1 MYRVGSDALGFSVG
15 GNIGMQITSD
25 HKVRIYQSDDTT
37 DYLELFADD
46 SRAHYHHS
54 HTGTSGAYH
63 RFITDSGYIELGPGN
78 TGWGHIQTDRNKFY
92 FNKQITVD
100 SGVVSAYDEDLSLQ
114 RQHDN
119 TNDRIVIQDDRVV
132 TYVNGQEKIRAHDT
146 YNYIPQKIYGGDG
159 SAGAPMYNFWND
171 SNTGMF
177 RYGTDQLGFAT
188 AGTTR
193 LVVKNA
199 GLNLINHSG
208 LQWDDRRII
217 TFKSNSN
224 DRGKWNPWVSS
235 IRNSGIQR
243 HFDEEFEEGTN
254 GVNLYN
260 NAGGSNLVVS
270 RITASADSLV
280 PPNKT
285 GKVIKVAY
293 NGNGTTSPNYGGIYQ
308 IISSEEN
315 HTFVQIFQAK
325 LPSGRYFVINENP
338 QGTNNTSYWLTDNYG
353 TGKWEWYARVSHC
366 GDSGSFSSG
375 GHISVA
381 GGSDTAFNWYIA
393 SMTQYDVTESPYN
406 YTSAG
411 KGSSGQL
418 LKADGDGTYSWQSQG
433 GGSNLDADKLDGL
446 QSSQFLRSDTS
457 DSVGGDLDLGSG
469 NVHIKKTAGNNTN
482 NYAAVEV
489 YSAGTADNQAA
500 IAIQQQT
507 SEGDTIIFADF
518 EPHVEWGISAENS
531 ANRIDFT
538 GGSSSPSLGTR
549 TFKNNSGN
557 DRTAYRKMSVR
568 LDNGNVDIA
577 GNLTVANGSS
587 YAGDSTSGVLS
598 TGSWIGDLGSNGW
611 ERVCGVQHDGG
622 VFSIVEKN
630 AQISTIV
637 DGSYF
642 AYEAGTNQ
650 GGGFYSS
657 SDSSYA
663 NATGIVASGGTLY
676 VKQADGS
683 NASLF
688 STGDIICNSGY
699 ISGQGNDLQLRRTT
713 NSDDRIV
720 IEASETKIYGDAV
733 ERVRFGSYGIRNG
746 YSGSEGGPVYSFKDD
761 TDTGLWRA
769 ASNTLAVT
777 TGGTNRM
784 KFQSDGKIGVNGD
797 TSDAF
802 FRINSTSSQNGLKI
816 IGGADRGASR
826 YALHIDD
833 NDANGRG
840 SVVIDSASGTGL
852 KINTQN
858 NNWLMELVAVD
869 GGGSPARACGVRMQ
883 SFEGRANGHYHFDE
897 DYDHEWFSG
906 NRYAG
911 GMDTWQVGYR
921 ANSSDGNTP
930 DYIDKARILV
940 NGSGDLHADGDVIAY
955 SSTIGSDIKLKK
967 NVKDINYGLKDVLD
981 IRAVEFDWKEK
992 REGKHDIGFIAQEI
1006 EKIIPEVVN
1015 EVNTIGGGAKEGDTH
1030 KVVDYAKLT
1039 SVLIKA
1045 VQEQQQQINELKE
1058 KLNG

>member
-1 MYRVGSDALGFSVG
+1 KNTTNQYDIFNNLGNLQIDVNGVATRFKIHSDGLVRSNSNHVFGIENTNSKAYIRANNGYSSASTPDYTWWYNDTCGIFHPAANTIGFSTASNERFRLSSDGDFKFTGTNSNFESVLSGGNTYYMLSGTATQRIEFRNTSTNANGWIGIPSWNTDAWHEYLPTSNGNELGYIYESSAHHYYRAFVVNNGQGDYDFTVKGNSNSNLIKTDAGNDRVGIGTASPGERLHVDGSIEFAHRKYNTGNVSVAGAGELNSVAVPLSSELGTTLNV
-15 GNIGMQITSD
+15 NYQYKITLNTIG
-25 HKVRIYQSDDTT
+25 
-37 DYLELFADD
+37 
-46 SRAHYHHS
+46 
-54 HTGTSGAYH
+54 TGTDTGAV
-63 RFITDSGYIELGPGN
+63 YIL
-78 TGWGHIQTDRNKFY
+78 
-92 FNKQITVD
+92 
-100 SGVVSAYDEDLSLQ
+100 
-114 RQHDN
+114 
-119 TNDRIVIQDDRVV
+119 
-132 TYVNGQEKIRAHDT
+132 T
-146 YNYIPQKIYGGDG
+146 YNQDGGAWKLHLVSRNG
-159 SAGAPMYNFWND
+159 SS
-171 SNTGMF
+171 SNHP
-177 RYGTDQLGFAT
+177 LA
-188 AGTTR
+188 
-193 LVVKNA
+193 LVS
-199 GLNLINHSG
+199 GSNLKVYHNHSG
-208 LQWDDRRII
+208 TYNIRYFIEFWDMAAD
-217 TFKSNSN
+217 
-224 DRGKWNPWVSS
+224 D
-235 IRNSGIQR
+235 
-243 HFDEEFEEGTN
+243 GTLH
-254 GVNLYN
+254 GWGSDFMWTRDVNTLSY
-260 NAGGSNLVVS
+260 
-270 RITASADSLV
+270 TD
-280 PPNKT
+280 
-285 GKVIKVAY
+285 GKV
-293 NGNGTTSPNYGGIYQ
+293 
-308 IISSEEN
+308 E
-315 HTFVQIFQAK
+315 
-325 LPSGRYFVINENP
+325 
-338 QGTNNTSYWLTDNYG
+338 
-353 TGKWEWYARVSHC
+353 
-366 GDSGSFSSG
+366 
-375 GHISVA
+375 
-381 GGSDTAFNWYIA
+381 
-393 SMTQYDVTESPYN
+393 
-406 YTSAG
+406 
-411 KGSSGQL
+411 
-418 LKADGDGTYSWQSQG
+418 ADI
-433 GGSNLDADKLDGL
+433 
-446 QSSQFLRSDTS
+446 
-457 DSVGGDLDLGSG
+457 DLGSG
-469 NVHIKKTAGNNTN
+469 SNTIKKTFATN
-482 NYAAVEV
+482 NYPAVTV
-489 YSAGTADNQAA
+489 HSSGTGDSGAA
-500 IAIQQQT
+500 IAIQQAT

-518 EPHVEWGISAENS
+518 EPHVEWGISAENG

-577 GNLTVANGSS
+577 GNLTVANGSA
-587 YAGDSTSGVLS
+587 YVGDSTSGVLS

-688 STGDIICNSGY
+688 VTGDIILNSGY

-761 TDTGLWRA
+761 TDTGLWRS

-802 FRINSTSSQNGLKI
+802 FRINNTSSQNGLKI
-816 IGGADRGASR
+816 ISTAARGAAR

-833 NDANGRG
+833 NDTNGRG

-858 NNWLMELVAVD
+858 DNWLMELVAVD

-911 GMDTWQVGYR
+911 SMDTWQVGYR

-1015 EVNTIGGGAKEGDTH
+1015 EVKTIGEGAEEGDTH

-1045 VQEQQQQINELKE
+1045 VQEQQQQ
-1058 KLNG
+1058 